1 MALKHPQHYVRKT
14 FEQKDLEMAK
24 SFSDRAFLGIS
35 ENVSGHHETLV
46 SQFFSGEAS
55 TQVKNLFLVGLWPA
69 KGFTLEEHVAN
80 QTNYT
85 DTRYHSSRGDFRCGR
100 TMG

>member
-1 MALKHPQHYVRKT
+1 MALKQPQHYVRKT
-14 FEQKDLEMAK
+14 FELKDLEMAK

-55 TQVKNLFLVGLWPA
+55 TQVKNLFLIGLWPA
-69 KGFTLEEHVAN
+69 R
-80 QTNYT
+80 
-85 DTRYHSSRGDFRCGR
+85 DTRRIESYIRRSVS
-100 TMG
+100 TVLVE